1 MAVTAKQI
9 WEETGSI
16 MTGLTFDFLF
26 ARLPTIIFYYYAGRH
41 EKKHGHSETAF
52 FLLLFKTIK
61 NLEEE
66 IFRHCKLSFN

>member
-1 MAVTAKQI
+1 
-9 WEETGSI
+9 
-16 MTGLTFDFLF
+16 MTDGPLIFYLL
-26 ARLPTIIFYYYAGRH
+26 RLPTIIFYYYAGRH
-41 EKKHGHSETAF
+41 EKNMVTQKLPF

>member
-1 MAVTAKQI
+1 MADGPLI
-9 WEETGSI
+9 FY
-16 MTGLTFDFLF
+16 LL
-26 ARLPTIIFYYYAGRH
+26 RLPTIIFYYYAGRH
-41 EKKHGHSETAF
+41 VERRKNTVTQKLPF